1 MSNQVLGGFL
11 GEDEDMDDIAADMNI
26 NEDKLEEESSET
38 KSFKSD
44 DKRDTGSPTG
54 SSVGSSSP
62 TISPEPEDKR
72 ADKEFMRQNQQKMQY
87 LIEDYIPPAKKSSH
101 DLTHSY
107 SWDTQLAEPS
117 FVAAPVST
125 FAHAPMAD
133 GWDNIMVDMKVE
145 VENKDTDP
153 IPGVFS
159 TAFWVATVLRISG
172 YKVLLRYEGFGQ
184 DGSKDFWINLC
195 SEKVHPVG
203 WCATK
208 GKPLIPPKTIQTKY
222 ADWKDFLV
230 KKLTGAR
237 TLPTNFYKVVW
248 ESVTSVFKKGMK
260 LEVVDKMRISQV
272 RVATVLDIT
281 GKRLQ
286 LAYDDSEGT
295 DSDGFFCHEESP
307 LIHPVGWARTVGHQ
321 IAAAPDYHDRCQME
335 TYLETD
341 STPDMFPEYRLP
353 TGTFKAGQKLEAV
366 DPLNLSTICV
376 ATVMKVLR
384 HGYIMI
390 CMDGYQTDPTGGDW
404 FCYHGSSPFVFPPG
418 FCDRN
423 KIKLKVPAG
432 YEGDFL
438 WMKYLKSERSEAAP
452 MSLFSHK
459 DDCKHTFKTG
469 MKVECT
475 DLMDPRLLC
484 VSTISRVVGRLLK
497 VHFDGWEEDFDQW
510 MDCESVDMYP
520 VGWCELVGHRL
531 EGPRMKMPIK
541 KEKKRK
547 QTPKKVVGK
556 ARKKGTGSSP
566 GDSEVDH
573 GDLVSRSPTPTPPV
587 LNMEVTTKLESPT
600 QEIKEDIAHF
610 SQAEVPDPSY
620 DVTATEF
627 IEETTVA
634 PTATSAATVP
644 IAYVTPTMSSTP
656 PEEDSESRYIPK
668 LLDVAGD
675 VTARSREQQL
685 EPAVWSVKNV
695 SSFLEVNECSNLVAN
710 FVEKEVNGV
719 KFLTLTKQEIMTLV
733 NNKMGPC
740 LKIEHLQKLLKDRLN
755 TAQARLLSLFQ

>member
-72 ADKEFMRQNQQKMQY
+72 ADKVFMRQNQQKMQY

-556 ARKKGTGSSP
+556 ARKKETGSSP

-573 GDLVSRSPTPTPPV
+573 GELVSRSPTPTPPV
-587 LNMEVTTKLESPT
+587 LNVVTTKLESPT
-600 QEIKEDIAHF
+600 QEIEEDIANF
-610 SQAEVPDPSY
+610 SQEEVPDPSY
-620 DVTATEF
+620 DVTATELN
-627 IEETTVA
+627 EEITVA

-644 IAYVTPTMSSTP
+644 IAYVTPSMACAP

-685 EPAVWSVKNV
+685 EPAVWTVKNV

-740 LKIEHLQKLLKDRLN
+740 LKVEHLQKLLKDRLN
-755 TAQARLLSLFQ
+755 TAQARLFSFFQ